1 MNRCIFITIEG
12 VEGVGKSTNIEFI
25 KQYLGNLNI
34 DYLVTREPGG
44 TLLAENI
51 RDLLLSIGDDSPV
64 ELCELLLIFSARAQH
79 IEKVIEP
86 ALKGGTWVI
95 CDRFTDATYAYQGG
109 GRGMNAKL
117 ISELETMVQGSLRPD
132 LTIILDL
139 DPETGLSRARNRG
152 ELDRFEREHV
162 DFFMKVREVY
172 LQIAT
177 NYPERCAVINAGNEL
192 DEVSRD
198 IELLLKTRLF
208 EAQ

>member
-1 MNRCIFITIEG
+1 MNRGIFITIEG

-177 NYPERCAVINAGNEL
+177 NYPKRCAVINAGNEL

>member
-1 MNRCIFITIEG
+1 MNRGMFITIEG

-25 KQYLGNLNI
+25 KEYLDNLNI

-51 RDLLLSIGDDSPV
+51 RDLLLSIDDDSPV

-79 IEKVIEP
+79 IEKIIGP

-109 GRGMNAKL
+109 GRGMNTEL
-117 ISELETMVQGSLRPD
+117 ISELETMVQGNLRPD

-162 DFFMKVREVY
+162 EFFIKVREAY
-172 LQIAT
+172 LQIAM
-177 NYPERCAVINAGNEL
+177 NFPKRCAVINAGRDL

-198 IELLLKTRLF
+198 IALLLKTRFF
-208 EAQ
+208 EK

>member
-1 MNRCIFITIEG
+1 MNRGIFITIEG

-25 KQYLGNLNI
+25 KEYLDNLNI

-51 RDLLLSIGDDSPV
+51 RDLLLSIDDDSPV

-79 IEKVIEP
+79 IEKIIGP

-109 GRGMNAKL
+109 GRGMNTEL

-162 DFFMKVREVY
+162 EFFIKVREAY
-172 LQIAT
+172 LQIAM
-177 NYPERCAVINAGNEL
+177 NFPKRCAVINAGRDL

-198 IELLLKTRLF
+198 IALLLKTRFF
-208 EAQ
+208 EK

>member
-1 MNRCIFITIEG
+1 MNRGIFITIEG

-139 DPETGLSRARNRG
+139 DPETALSRARNRG
-152 ELDRFEREHV
+152 ELDRFEKEHV

-208 EAQ
+208 ETQ

>member
-1 MNRCIFITIEG
+1 MNRGIFITIEG

-25 KQYLGNLNI
+25 KQYLSNLNI

>member
-1 MNRCIFITIEG
+1 MNRGIFITIEG

-51 RDLLLSIGDDSPV
+51 RDLLLSIGEDSPV

-172 LQIAT
+172 LQIAA

>member
-1 MNRCIFITIEG
+1 MNRGIFITIEG
-12 VEGVGKSTNIEFI
+12 VEGVGKSTNIEYI

-139 DPETGLSRARNRG
+139 DPETGLTRAKNRG

>member
-1 MNRCIFITIEG
+1 MNRGIFITIEG

-25 KQYLGNLNI
+25 KKYLDNLNI

-51 RDLLLSIGDDSPV
+51 RELLLSIDDDSPV

-79 IEKVIEP
+79 IQKVIEP
-86 ALKGGTWVI
+86 ALERGIWVI

-109 GRGMNAKL
+109 GRGMNTGL

-139 DPETGLSRARNRG
+139 DPETGLSRAKNRG

>member
-1 MNRCIFITIEG
+1 MNRGMFITIEG

-25 KQYLGNLNI
+25 KEYLDNLNI

-51 RDLLLSIGDDSPV
+51 RDLLLSIDDDSPV

-79 IEKVIEP
+79 IEKIIGP

-109 GRGMNAKL
+109 GRGMNTEL

-162 DFFMKVREVY
+162 EFFIKVREAY
-172 LQIAT
+172 LQIAM
-177 NYPERCAVINAGNEL
+177 NFPKRCAVINAGRDL

-198 IELLLKTRLF
+198 IALLLKTRFF
-208 EAQ
+208 EK

>member
-1 MNRCIFITIEG
+1 MNRGIFITIEG

-152 ELDRFEREHV
+152 ELDRFEKEHV

-208 EAQ
+208 ETQ

>member
-1 MNRCIFITIEG
+1 MNRGIFITIEG

-86 ALKGGTWVI
+86 ALKGGTWII

-152 ELDRFEREHV
+152 ELDRFEKEHV

-208 EAQ
+208 ETQ

>member
-1 MNRCIFITIEG
+1 MNRGIFITIEG

-25 KQYLGNLNI
+25 KKYLDNLNI

-51 RDLLLSIGDDSPV
+51 RDLLLSIDDDSPV

-79 IEKVIEP
+79 IQKVIEP
-86 ALKGGTWVI
+86 ALERGIWVI

-109 GRGMNAKL
+109 GRGMNTGL

-139 DPETGLSRARNRG
+139 DPETGLRRARNRG

-162 DFFMKVREVY
+162 EFFIKVREAY
-172 LQIAT
+172 LQIAA
-177 NYPERCAVINAGNEL
+177 NFPKRCAVINAGKEL
-192 DEVSRD
+192 GEVSQD
-198 IELLLKTRLF
+198 IALLLKTRLF
-208 EAQ
+208 EE

>member
-1 MNRCIFITIEG
+1 MNRGIFITIEG

-86 ALKGGTWVI
+86 ALKGGTWII

-152 ELDRFEREHV
+152 ELDRFEKEHV

>member
-1 MNRCIFITIEG
+1 MNRGIFITIEG

-152 ELDRFEREHV
+152 ELDRFEKEHV

-172 LQIAT
+172 LQIAA

>member
-1 MNRCIFITIEG
+1 MNRGIFITIEG

-25 KQYLGNLNI
+25 TEYLDNLNI

-51 RDLLLSIGDDSPV
+51 RDLLLSIDDDSPV

-79 IEKVIEP
+79 IEKIIGP

-109 GRGMNAKL
+109 GRGMNTEL
-117 ISELETMVQGSLRPD
+117 ISELETMVQGNLRPD

-162 DFFMKVREVY
+162 EFFIKVREAY
-172 LQIAT
+172 LQIAM
-177 NYPERCAVINAGNEL
+177 NFPKRCAVINAGRDL

-198 IELLLKTRLF
+198 IALLLKTRFF
-208 EAQ
+208 EK